1 MLRVPKDIHLQ
12 EKSIGNELSVLH
24 KHYVIISFAFN
35 LCVFI
40 AYMCFKWEQS
50 NKESVTRN

>member
-50 NKESVTRN
+50 MKNL